1 MLGWLDLFVDVGDG
15 ASGVDDHRDAL
26 GVACGGVSG
35 CAAGDAEDLVGVAE
49 QRIREAK
56 LLPERAVVGDR
67 VERDS
72 AKDSVL
78 GVELG
83 LQITEALAFDR
94 STGGVGLGVE
104 PEHQRLAGEV
114 AQRAA
119 VALVVEH
126 REVRR
131 LGACFEHAD
140 RIGRRGCDSIPR
152 AVRI

>member
-1 MLGWLDLFVDVGDG
+1 MLGWLDLFVDVRDDAG
-15 ASGVDDHRDAL
+15 GVDDHRDAL

-35 CAAGDAEDLVGVAE
+35 CAAGDAEDPVGVAE

-83 LQITEALAFDR
+83 LQITEALAFDG
-94 STGGVGLGVE
+94 STGGVGLRVE
-104 PEHQRLAGEV
+104 PEH
-114 AQRAA
+114 
-119 VALVVEH
+119 
-126 REVRR
+126 
-131 LGACFEHAD
+131 
-140 RIGRRGCDSIPR
+140 
-152 AVRI
+152 